1 MIGRAECRPGVSYR
15 APHCATRS
23 APWAHVARDSH
34 ECRDEF
40 ERRAAGTGGQMVF
53 SDAMSEFNN
62 EVVIRCENS
71 HRLYEFLFFVHFHR
85 DDYEEGVGQPLSY
98 RKSTE

>member
-1 MIGRAECRPGVSYR
+1 MISESCGGMGYRIPNRAAGCTAR
-15 APHCATRS
+15 TL
-23 APWAHVARDSH
+23 VARDSH
-34 ECRDEF
+34 EGGDEF
-40 ERRAAGTGGQMVF
+40 ESCAAGTGGQIVF

-85 DDYEEGVGQPLSY
+85 EDYEEGGGTTAVQP
-98 RKSTE
+98 

>member
-1 MIGRAECRPGVSYR
+1 MDGARMRYW
-15 APHCATRS
+15 APNGATGGAVGTS
-23 APWAHVARDSH
+23 VPCDTH
-34 ECRDEF
+34 ERGDEF
-40 ERRAAGTGGQMVF
+40 EGRATGTGGQIVY

-85 DDYEEGVGQPLSY
+85 DDYEEGGGTTAVLP
-98 RKSTE
+98 